1 MVAMARVLHVAARVF
16 VSLIRALVAHPG
28 LDVIGVARAALMH
41 GLARARDDR
50 MRTEY
55 VFGAVAGAMRRDVT
69 RARARARAATT
80 RRVG

>member
-1 MVAMARVLHVAARVF
+1 MVAMARVLPVAARVF
-16 VSLIRALVAHPG
+16 VSPIRALVAQPG
-28 LDVIGVARAALMH
+28 LDVIGVARAVLMH
-41 GLARARDDR
+41 DLARARDDR

-69 RARARARAATT
+69 RARARARGATT